1 MEMENNE
8 GYEERR
14 RRRKKEVNTEKKDKI
29 KKNQN

>member
-1 MEMENNE
+1 MENDE